1 MKRTPEDT
9 EFAALFG
16 RELKRKYD
24 EAKRR
29 GMTDAGFAESIGV
42 VRAQLDKYVRGEAVP
57 GIRTIALAKRKYGI
71 SVPYDGIVVS
81 KTGRRRQRSGPSADQ
96 LELPF
101 VIWAEGP
108 GEFDLKLRPVSTRR
122 FALDL
127 VIKRKTG

>member
-9 EFAALFG
+9 EFAVQFG
-16 RELKRKYD
+16 RELKGKYE

-29 GMTDAGFAESIGV
+29 GMTDAEFAESIGV

-57 GIRTIALAKRKYGI
+57 GIRTIALAKQKYGI
-71 SVPYDGIVVS
+71 AVPYDGIVVS
-81 KTGRRRQRSGPSADQ
+81 KSARGRRRTQQPPDQ

-108 GEFDLKLRPVSTRR
+108 GQYDLKLRPVSARK
-122 FALDL
+122 FALDV
-127 VIKRKTG
+127 VIKRTS